1 MKRILCAGLALL
13 ILLLCGCA
21 TANETVSTAPPLPS
35 ATAAPVPDSVAPS
48 RTETAQTPQSEPET
62 LPPDL
67 LTGVEMVLPQD
78 LEATPGCPWVIAK
91 VSFPRVDLGGD
102 RTCALTL
109 ELDGEAVGEWRALE
123 LEEGLEK
130 QVELEFPFDR
140 YQSDYTARLT
150 ATLERGGQTL
160 TEEAEIQVNNYPEE
174 LYLAMSG
181 DDRPYQVDVLRDQNL
196 VIVYGRDQEGA
207 YTVPVKVWLCSTG
220 GATPTGKYFMGYK
233 REWGKLFGNVW
244 GQYPIGIT
252 GDILFH
258 SVPYEYMEKD
268 SLETEEFNKLGT
280 KASMGCIRLAV
291 ADVKWLYDNCPTGSP
306 IHIYDAGALPEGVER
321 PEPLLLDPED
331 PRSCWDPTDPDPEN
345 PWHVGTEDQQ
355 TPTGE

>member
-1 MKRILCAGLALL
+1 
-13 ILLLCGCA
+13 
-21 TANETVSTAPPLPS
+21 
-35 ATAAPVPDSVAPS
+35 
-48 RTETAQTPQSEPET
+48 
-62 LPPDL
+62 
-67 LTGVEMVLPQD
+67 
-78 LEATPGCPWVIAK
+78 
-91 VSFPRVDLGGD
+91 
-102 RTCALTL
+102 
-109 ELDGEAVGEWRALE
+109 
-123 LEEGLEK
+123 
-130 QVELEFPFDR
+130 
-140 YQSDYTARLT
+140 
-150 ATLERGGQTL
+150 
-160 TEEAEIQVNNYPEE
+160 
-174 LYLAMSG
+174 MSG

-207 YTVPVKVWLCSTG
+207 YTIPVKVWLCSTG